1 MDFLTNIV
9 YTLLAYSPELLLTYV
24 IVAAIIGMI
33 KRVRRGLRDDG
44 SFIRLLAS
52 RLDGNGQK
60 DDDDELAR
68 DPYTAVNL
76 LNGYTQ
82 GVTPTLDADA
92 APLPPESLRTPAPLP
107 PGFVRLDQ
115 EAVPTAG
122 VLDATLSAPSQPS
135 SLPPTNA
142 KHVTAITLGSGSS
155 VAAMLRNLPS
165 EYHVVDDVVIADTA
179 GTSTVHATTTTLD
192 HVVVSPYGVFVIDEK
207 ETVEQRIEGDVQE
220 PRWRAC
226 WGDGRDPSRPDTE
239 LFNPIMENIRHVQAL
254 GHITGIPAEQFIS
267 IIVFCGTDVDLE
279 GISGRKKLLSS
290 TRGMPYPTRIIT
302 EDQLEDVFNAYR
314 KPSMN
319 EFIVQAKSATI
330 ASLSMVETHGAPEI

>member
-9 YTLLAYSPELLLTYV
+9 YTLLTYSPELLLTYV

-44 SFIRLLAS
+44 SFIRLLAA

-107 PGFVRLDQ
+107 
-115 EAVPTAG
+115 
-122 VLDATLSAPSQPS
+122 S
-135 SLPPTNA
+135 TNA

-179 GTSTVHATTTTLD
+179 GTSTAHTTTTTLD

-226 WGDGRDPSRPDTE
+226 WGDGRDPSRPDRE

-254 GHITGIPAEQFIS
+254 GHITGIPTEQFIS

>member
-9 YTLLAYSPELLLTYV
+9 YTLLAYSPELLFTYV

-44 SFIRLLAS
+44 SFIRLLAA

-107 PGFVRLDQ
+107 P
-115 EAVPTAG
+115 
-122 VLDATLSAPSQPS
+122 
-135 SLPPTNA
+135 TNA

-179 GTSTVHATTTTLD
+179 GTSTAHATTTTLD

-226 WGDGRDPSRPDTE
+226 WGDGHDPSRPDRE

-279 GISGRKKLLSS
+279 DISGRKKMLSS

>member
-1 MDFLTNIV
+1 M
-9 YTLLAYSPELLLTYV
+9 
-24 IVAAIIGMI
+24 
-33 KRVRRGLRDDG
+33 
-44 SFIRLLAS
+44 
-52 RLDGNGQK
+52 
-60 DDDDELAR
+60 
-68 DPYTAVNL
+68 
-76 LNGYTQ
+76 
-82 GVTPTLDADA
+82 TPTLDADA

-220 PRWRAC
+220 PRWESLLGRRTRPVTPGHGTVQSDHGEHQARAGA
-226 WGDGRDPSRPDTE
+226 WAYY
-239 LFNPIMENIRHVQAL
+239 RH
-254 GHITGIPAEQFIS
+254 TG
-267 IIVFCGTDVDLE
+267 
-279 GISGRKKLLSS
+279 
-290 TRGMPYPTRIIT
+290 
-302 EDQLEDVFNAYR
+302 
-314 KPSMN
+314 
-319 EFIVQAKSATI
+319 
-330 ASLSMVETHGAPEI
+330 

>member
-9 YTLLAYSPELLLTYV
+9 YTLLTYSPELLLTYV
-24 IVAAIIGMI
+24 IVAAIIGVI

-44 SFIRLLAS
+44 SFIRLLAA

-60 DDDDELAR
+60 NDDDELAR

-82 GVTPTLDADA
+82 GVTPTLDAGA
-92 APLPPESLRTPAPLP
+92 APLPPESLRTPAPP
-107 PGFVRLDQ
+107 
-115 EAVPTAG
+115 
-122 VLDATLSAPSQPS
+122 
-135 SLPPTNA
+135 PPTNA

-179 GTSTVHATTTTLD
+179 GTSTAHATTTTLD

-220 PRWRAC
+220 PHWRAC
-226 WGDGRDPSRPDTE
+226 WGDGLDPSRPDRE

>member
-1 MDFLTNIV
+1 M
-9 YTLLAYSPELLLTYV
+9 
-24 IVAAIIGMI
+24 
-33 KRVRRGLRDDG
+33 
-44 SFIRLLAS
+44 
-52 RLDGNGQK
+52 
-60 DDDDELAR
+60 
-68 DPYTAVNL
+68 
-76 LNGYTQ
+76 
-82 GVTPTLDADA
+82 
-92 APLPPESLRTPAPLP
+92 
-107 PGFVRLDQ
+107 
-115 EAVPTAG
+115 
-122 VLDATLSAPSQPS
+122 
-135 SLPPTNA
+135 
-142 KHVTAITLGSGSS
+142 
-155 VAAMLRNLPS
+155 
-165 EYHVVDDVVIADTA
+165 
-179 GTSTVHATTTTLD
+179 LD

-226 WGDGRDPSRPDTE
+226 WGDGRDPSRPDRE

-254 GHITGIPAEQFIS
+254 GHITGIPTEQFIS

-302 EDQLEDVFNAYR
+302 EDQMEDVFNAYR

>member
-1 MDFLTNIV
+1 MGFLTNIV
-9 YTLLAYSPELLLTYV
+9 YTLLTYSPELLFTYV
-24 IVAAIIGMI
+24 IVAAIIGVI

-44 SFIRLLAS
+44 SFIRLLAA

-107 PGFVRLDQ
+107 
-115 EAVPTAG
+115 
-122 VLDATLSAPSQPS
+122 S
-135 SLPPTNA
+135 TNA

-179 GTSTVHATTTTLD
+179 GTSTAHATTTTLD

-207 ETVEQRIEGDVQE
+207 ETMEQRIEGDVQE

-226 WGDGRDPSRPDTE
+226 WGDGRDPSRPDRE

-319 EFIVQAKSATI
+319 EFIVQTKSATI